1 MYNTLGDKNMKAE
14 IYFDNASTT
23 KMSAEVLQA
32 MMPVMTECYGNSNS
46 VHGIGR
52 DANKYIDNARDTIAK
67 TLNVSPSEIYFTSGG
82 TEANNWAIIGI
93 AMANRSKGNHII
105 TSKFEHHSVLD
116 ACAYLEKNG
125 FDVTYLDVDKNGFI
139 NFAEYIGAFTPQ
151 TILVSIMS
159 ANNEV
164 GTIQNIKAIAQTA
177 KERGVIFHTD
187 AVQLYGSMSLDCQDI
202 GIDAMSISS
211 HKIYGPKGVGA
222 LYISNK
228 IDIDNLHF
236 GGNQERGRRG
246 GTLNVAGIT
255 GFAKAAE
262 IAYRDLAQNQYKL
275 KTLSDYFVTQLTKE
289 VPDVIINGYDKQ
301 KLRKIVSATF
311 VGVDGS
317 ALLMMLDLKGVYV
330 STGSACMSN
339 SVEVS
344 HVLKAMGLSD
354 DLAKST
360 IRFSF
365 SKNNEYEEVDRAVA
379 IIKECVEKLR
389 SFSPTYSSKSTV
401 KQKRGRKKKNEIV

>member
-1 MYNTLGDKNMKAE
+1 MKAE

-46 VHGIGR
+46 VHEIGR
-52 DANKYIDNARDTIAK
+52 DANKYIDDARDTIAK

-93 AMANRSKGNHII
+93 AMANRNKGNHII

-116 ACAYLEKNG
+116 ACAFLEKNG
-125 FDVTYLDVDKNGFI
+125 FKVTYLDVDKNGFI
-139 NFAEYIGAFTPQ
+139 NFAQYLGAITPQ

-177 KERGVIFHTD
+177 KEKGVIFHTD
-187 AVQLYGSMSLDCQDI
+187 AVQLYGSMKFDCQDL

-255 GFAKAAE
+255 GFSKAAE
-262 IAYRDLAQNQYKL
+262 IAYRDFNQNQYKL
-275 KTLSDYFVTQLTKE
+275 KSLSEYFVNQLTKE
-289 VPDVIINGYDKQ
+289 VPDVIINGYPKQ
-301 KLRKIVSATF
+301 KLPKIVSATF
-311 VGVDGS
+311 VGIDGS
-317 ALLMMLDLKGVYV
+317 ALLMMLDLKGVCV

-344 HVLKAMGLSD
+344 HVLKAMGMSD
-354 DLAKST
+354 DLAKGT

-389 SFSPTYSSKSTV
+389 AYSPTYSSKSTI
-401 KQKRGRKKKNEIV
+401 KQKRGRKKKDEVV

>member
-1 MYNTLGDKNMKAE
+1 MKAE

-46 VHGIGR
+46 VHGVGR
-52 DANKYIDNARDTIAK
+52 DANKYIDEARDTIAK

-93 AMANRSKGNHII
+93 AMANQSKGKHII

-116 ACAYLEKNG
+116 ACEYLEKNG
-125 FDVTYLDVDKNGFI
+125 FKVTYLDVDRNGFI
-139 NFAEYIGAFTPQ
+139 NFADLIGAITPE
-151 TILVSIMS
+151 TILISIMS

-164 GTIQNIKAIAQTA
+164 GTIQNVKAIAQTA
-177 KERGVIFHTD
+177 KERNIIFHTD
-187 AVQLYGSMSLDCQDI
+187 GVQLYGSMNFDCVDL
-202 GIDAMSISS
+202 GVDAMSISS

-228 IDIDNLHF
+228 IAIDNLHF
-236 GGNQERGRRG
+236 GGSQERGRRG

-262 IAYRDLAQNQYKL
+262 VAYRDLNQNQYKL
-275 KTLSDYFVTQLTKE
+275 KTLSEYFVAQLTRE
-289 VPDVIINGYDKQ
+289 VPDVIINGYSKQ
-301 KLRKIVSATF
+301 KLSKIISATF
-311 VGVDGS
+311 VGIDGS

-344 HVLKAMGLSD
+344 HVLKAMGMTD
-354 DLAKST
+354 DLAKGT

-365 SKNNEYEEVDRAVA
+365 SKNNEYEEVDKAVA

-389 SFSPTYSSKSTV
+389 AFSPTYSSKSTL
-401 KQKRGRKKKNEIV
+401 KQKRGRKKKDESV

>member
-1 MYNTLGDKNMKAE
+1 MKAE

-46 VHGIGR
+46 VHGVGR

-82 TEANNWAIIGI
+82 TEANNWAILGI
-93 AMANRSKGNHII
+93 AMANKSKGNHII

-116 ACAYLEKNG
+116 ACEYLEQNG
-125 FDVTYLDVDKNGFI
+125 FKVTYIDVDRNGFI
-139 NFAEYIGAFTPQ
+139 NFAELMAAITPE
-151 TILVSIMS
+151 TILISIMA
-159 ANNEV
+159 ANNEI
-164 GTIQNIKAIAQTA
+164 GTIQNLKAIAQTA
-177 KERGVIFHTD
+177 KEKGIIFHTD
-187 AVQLYGSMSLDCQDI
+187 AVQLYGSMTFDCQDL
-202 GIDAMSISS
+202 GVDAMSISS

-228 IDIDNLHF
+228 IDIDNIHF
-236 GGNQERGRRG
+236 GGSQERGRRG

-255 GFAKAAE
+255 GFAKAVE
-262 IAYRDLAQNQYKL
+262 IAYRDLNQNQYKL
-275 KTLSDYFVTQLTKE
+275 KTLSEYFVAQLTKE
-289 VPDVIINGYDKQ
+289 VPDVIINGYSKQ
-301 KLRKIVSATF
+301 KLSKIVSATF
-311 VGVDGS
+311 VGIDGS

-344 HVLKAMGLSD
+344 HVLKAMGMTD
-354 DLAKST
+354 DLAKGT

-365 SKNNEYEEVDRAVA
+365 SKNNEYEEVDIAVR

-389 SFSPTYSSKSTV
+389 AYSPTYSSKSTV

>member
-1 MYNTLGDKNMKAE
+1 MKAE

-46 VHGIGR
+46 VHGVGR
-52 DANKYIDNARDTIAK
+52 DANKYIDEARDTIAK
-67 TLNVSPSEIYFTSGG
+67 TLNVSPNEIYFTSGG
-82 TEANNWAIIGI
+82 TESNNWAIIGI
-93 AMANRSKGNHII
+93 AMANKNKGNHII

-116 ACAYLEKNG
+116 ACEFLEKNG
-125 FDVTYLDVDKNGFI
+125 FTVTYLDVDKNGFV
-139 NFAEYIGAFTPQ
+139 NFAELIGAITPQ
-151 TILVSIMS
+151 TILISIMS

-164 GTIQNIKAIAQTA
+164 GTIQNIKAIAQLA
-177 KERGVIFHTD
+177 KEKGVIFHTD
-187 AVQLYGSMSLDCQDI
+187 AVQLYGSMEFDCPDM
-202 GIDAMSISS
+202 GIDALSISS

-222 LYISNK
+222 LYVSNK
-228 IDIDNLHF
+228 VNIDNLHF
-236 GGNQERGRRG
+236 GGNQERGKRG

-262 IAYRDLAQNQYKL
+262 IAYRDLKQNQYKI
-275 KTLSDYFVTQLTKE
+275 KTLSEYFVAQLTKE
-289 VPDVIINGYDKQ
+289 VPDVIINGYPKQ
-301 KLRKIVSATF
+301 KLAKIVSATF

-339 SVEVS
+339 STEVS
-344 HVLKAMGLSD
+344 HVLKAMGMTD

-365 SKNNEYEEVDRAVA
+365 SKNNEYEEVDKAVA
-379 IIKECVEKLR
+379 IIKESVEKLR
-389 SFSPTYSSKSTV
+389 SFSPTYSSKSSI
-401 KQKRGRKKKNEIV
+401 KQKRGRKKNESV

>member
-1 MYNTLGDKNMKAE
+1 MKAE

-46 VHGIGR
+46 VHGVGR
-52 DANKYIDNARDTIAK
+52 DANKYIDEARDTIAK
-67 TLNVSPSEIYFTSGG
+67 TLNVSPNEIYFTSGG
-82 TEANNWAIIGI
+82 TESNNWAIIGI
-93 AMANRSKGNHII
+93 AMANKNKGNHII

-116 ACAYLEKNG
+116 ACEFLEKNG
-125 FDVTYLDVDKNGFI
+125 FTVTYLDVDKNGFV
-139 NFAEYIGAFTPQ
+139 NFAELIGAITPQ
-151 TILVSIMS
+151 TILISIMS

-164 GTIQNIKAIAQTA
+164 GTIQNIKAIAQLA
-177 KERGVIFHTD
+177 KEKGVIFHTD
-187 AVQLYGSMSLDCQDI
+187 AVQLYGSMEFDCPDM
-202 GIDAMSISS
+202 GIDALSISS

-222 LYISNK
+222 LYVSNK
-228 IDIDNLHF
+228 INIDNLHF
-236 GGNQERGRRG
+236 GGNQERGKRG

-262 IAYRDLAQNQYKL
+262 IAYRDLKQNQYKI
-275 KTLSDYFVTQLTKE
+275 KTLSEYFVAQLTKE
-289 VPDVIINGYDKQ
+289 VPDVIINGYPKQ
-301 KLRKIVSATF
+301 KLAKIVSATF

-339 SVEVS
+339 STEVS
-344 HVLKAMGLSD
+344 HVLKAMGMTD

-365 SKNNEYEEVDRAVA
+365 SKNNEYEEVDKAVA
-379 IIKECVEKLR
+379 IIKESVEKLR
-389 SFSPTYSSKSTV
+389 SFSPTYSSKSSI
-401 KQKRGRKKKNEIV
+401 KQKRGRKKNESV

>member
-1 MYNTLGDKNMKAE
+1 MKAE

-46 VHGIGR
+46 VHGVGR
-52 DANKYIDNARDTIAK
+52 DANKYIDEARDTIAK
-67 TLNVSPSEIYFTSGG
+67 TLNVSPNEIYFTSGG
-82 TEANNWAIIGI
+82 TESNNWAIIGI
-93 AMANRSKGNHII
+93 AMANKNKGNHII

-116 ACAYLEKNG
+116 ACEFLEKNG
-125 FDVTYLDVDKNGFI
+125 FTVTYLDVDKNGFV
-139 NFAEYIGAFTPQ
+139 NFAELIGAITPQ
-151 TILVSIMS
+151 TILISIMS

-164 GTIQNIKAIAQTA
+164 GTIQNIKAIAQLA
-177 KERGVIFHTD
+177 KEKGVIFHTD
-187 AVQLYGSMSLDCQDI
+187 AVQLYGSMEFDCPDM
-202 GIDAMSISS
+202 GIDALSISS

-222 LYISNK
+222 LYVSNK
-228 IDIDNLHF
+228 VNMDNLHF
-236 GGNQERGRRG
+236 GGNQERGKRG

-262 IAYRDLAQNQYKL
+262 IAYRDLKQNQYKI
-275 KTLSDYFVTQLTKE
+275 KTLSEYFVAQLTKE
-289 VPDVIINGYDKQ
+289 VPDVIINGYPKQ
-301 KLRKIVSATF
+301 KLAKIVSATF

-339 SVEVS
+339 STEVS
-344 HVLKAMGLSD
+344 HVLKAMGMTD

-365 SKNNEYEEVDRAVA
+365 SKNNEYEEVDKAVA
-379 IIKECVEKLR
+379 IIKESVEKLR
-389 SFSPTYSSKSTV
+389 SFSPTYSSKSSI
-401 KQKRGRKKKNEIV
+401 KQKRGRKKNESV

>member
-1 MYNTLGDKNMKAE
+1 MKAE

-46 VHGIGR
+46 VHGVGR
-52 DANKYIDNARDTIAK
+52 DANKYIDEARDTIAK

-93 AMANRSKGNHII
+93 AMANKHKGNHII

-116 ACAYLEKNG
+116 ACEYLEKNG
-125 FDVTYLDVDKNGFI
+125 FEVTYLDVDHNGFI
-139 NFAEYIGAFTPQ
+139 NFAELMVAIRPE
-151 TILVSIMS
+151 TILISIMA
-159 ANNEV
+159 ANNEI
-164 GTIQNIKAIAQTA
+164 GTIQNVKAMAQTA
-177 KERGVIFHTD
+177 KEHDIIFHTD
-187 AVQLYGSMSLDCQDI
+187 GVQLYGSMNFDCQDM

-246 GTLNVAGIT
+246 GTLNVAGIA

-262 IAYRDLAQNQYKL
+262 VAYRDLSQNQYKL
-275 KTLSDYFVTQLTKE
+275 RTLSEYFVAQLTKE
-289 VPDVIINGYDKQ
+289 VPDVIINGYNKQ
-301 KLRKIVSATF
+301 KLNKIVSATF
-311 VGVDGS
+311 VGIDGS

-344 HVLKAMGLSD
+344 HVLKAMGMSD
-354 DLAKST
+354 DLAKGT

-365 SKNNEYEEVDRAVA
+365 SKNNEYEEVDKAVA
-379 IIKECVEKLR
+379 IIKESVEKLR
-389 SFSPTYSSKSTV
+389 AYSPTYSSKSTL
-401 KQKRGRKKKNEIV
+401 KQKRGRKKKNESV

>member
-1 MYNTLGDKNMKAE
+1 MKAD

-46 VHGIGR
+46 VHGVGR

-67 TLNVSPSEIYFTSGG
+67 TLNVSSSEIYFTSGG
-82 TEANNWAIIGI
+82 TEANNWAIIGL
-93 AMANRSKGNHII
+93 AMANKHKGNHII

-116 ACAYLEKNG
+116 ACQYLEQNG
-125 FDVTYLDVDKNGFI
+125 FEVTYVDVDSHGFV
-139 NFAEYIGAFTPQ
+139 NFAQYLGAIKPQ

-164 GTIQNIKAIAQTA
+164 GTIQNIKALAQTA
-177 KERGVIFHTD
+177 KEKDIIFHTD
-187 AVQLYGSMSLDCQDI
+187 AVQLYGNMEIDCQDI

-222 LYISNK
+222 LYISNNL
-228 IDIDNLHF
+228 DIDNIHF

-255 GFAKAAE
+255 GFAKAVE
-262 IAYRDLAQNQYKL
+262 IAYRDLKPTQYKM
-275 KTLSDYFVTQLTKE
+275 KTLSEYFVAQLTKE

-301 KLRKIVSATF
+301 KLHKIVSATF
-311 VGVDGS
+311 VGIDGS

-339 SVEVS
+339 SVQVS

-354 DLAKST
+354 DMAKAT

-365 SKNNEYEEVDRAVA
+365 SKNNEYEEVDKAVA

-389 SFSPTYSSKSTV
+389 SFSPIYSAKSTL

>member
-1 MYNTLGDKNMKAE
+1 MKAE

-46 VHGIGR
+46 VHGVGR
-52 DANKYIDNARDTIAK
+52 DANKYIDEARDTIAK
-67 TLNVSPSEIYFTSGG
+67 TLNVSPNEIYFTSGG
-82 TEANNWAIIGI
+82 TESNNWAIIGI
-93 AMANRSKGNHII
+93 AMANKNKGNHII

-116 ACAYLEKNG
+116 ACEFLEKNG
-125 FDVTYLDVDKNGFI
+125 FTVTYLDVDKNGFV
-139 NFAEYIGAFTPQ
+139 NFAELIGAITPQ
-151 TILVSIMS
+151 TILISIMS

-164 GTIQNIKAIAQTA
+164 GTIQNIKAIAQLA
-177 KERGVIFHTD
+177 KEKGVIFHTD
-187 AVQLYGSMSLDCQDI
+187 AVQLYGSMEFDCPDM
-202 GIDAMSISS
+202 GIDALSISS
-211 HKIYGPKGVGA
+211 HKIYGPKGVVA
-222 LYISNK
+222 LYVSNK
-228 IDIDNLHF
+228 VNIDNLHF
-236 GGNQERGRRG
+236 GGNQERGKRG

-262 IAYRDLAQNQYKL
+262 IAYRDLKQNQYKI
-275 KTLSDYFVTQLTKE
+275 KTLSEYFVAQLTKE
-289 VPDVIINGYDKQ
+289 VPDVIINGYPKQ
-301 KLRKIVSATF
+301 KLAKIVSATF

-339 SVEVS
+339 STEVS
-344 HVLKAMGLSD
+344 HVLKAMGMTD

-365 SKNNEYEEVDRAVA
+365 SKNNEYEEVDKAVA
-379 IIKECVEKLR
+379 IIKESVEKLR
-389 SFSPTYSSKSTV
+389 SFSPTYSSKSSI
-401 KQKRGRKKKNEIV
+401 KQKRGRKKNESV